1 MGTSQRAAGEPEWMG
16 NMRRR
21 YNVLYE
27 PPDGITQEAE
37 PAEDEAGREAEVS
50 MPAVA
55 VAIETLP
62 DDKINYLHDDWV
74 HPTVHRDS
82 TSASKNNGTNGQGD
96 SGAPY
101 APGGVVE
108 LANPVFESGP
118 RPPRAKGRRPM
129 AKNNRDRAKN

>member
-1 MGTSQRAAGEPEWMG
+1 
-16 NMRRR
+16 MRRR

-82 TSASKNNGTNGQGD
+82 TTASKNNGTHGQGD

-101 APGGVVE
+101 GRAYRWHGNAPMQPGGKAQLIYKQFLFNMLLLLSIVASTNMRQLVVV
-108 LANPVFESGP
+108 P
-118 RPPRAKGRRPM
+118 
-129 AKNNRDRAKN
+129 